1 MQCPIPSYVK
11 DIDQY
16 FAPYSDHEL
25 ITYIKEIR
33 EKYLIG
39 YDAMANA
46 AAYLV
51 IHDGRIAMTPDR

>member
-16 FAPYSDHEL
+16 FAPYSDYEL
-25 ITYIKEIR
+25 IPYIKEIR

-39 YDAMANA
+39 YDAVANA
-46 AAYLV
+46 AA
-51 IHDGRIAMTPDR
+51 